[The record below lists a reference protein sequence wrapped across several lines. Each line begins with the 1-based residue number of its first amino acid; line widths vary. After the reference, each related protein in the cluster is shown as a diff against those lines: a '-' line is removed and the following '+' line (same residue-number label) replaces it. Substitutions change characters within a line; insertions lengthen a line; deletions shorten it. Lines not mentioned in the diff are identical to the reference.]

1 MTKTTKSN
9 VFIPQVLADVLSAV
23 FVGKKALHGTGAV
36 VMNPGLSSSNMGE
49 KVQVPYFNSLGEF
62 EIVAND
68 GDALTPAQLTSA
80 ADESTVQHA
89 GKAFEITRWAQ
100 MAAAGDPYQEA
111 ATQMAEGAL
120 RIFDKTLITAASTT
134 SLTLDITGRTT
145 KTWHWDAYVDAKLKW
160 GDEQENIAMIVCHS
174 KVYGDMLKEKD
185 STGRPLL
192 VDPMKEGEL
201 ARYGGIP
208 VMVSDR
214 CTVNAGTPN
223 TYETLVVKKG
233 ALALW
238 YNDGIGVETDK
249 DILADSTVAA
259 THVYFV
265 AHLYR
270 RCAGGTKPGVVKVVS
285 Q

>member
-1 MTKTTKSN
+1 MAKTTKAQL
-9 VFIPQVLADVLSAV
+9 FIAQVLADTLSAT
-23 FVGKKALHGTGAV
+23 FAGRKALYGTGAV
-36 VMNPGLSSSNMGE
+36 VTNPGLSSETLGE

-62 EIVAND
+62 ETLAND
-68 GDALTPAQLTSA
+68 GDALTPAQITSA

-89 GKAFEITRWAQ
+89 GKAFEVTNWAQ
-100 MAAAGDPYQEA
+100 MAAVGDPYQEA
-111 ATQMAEGAL
+111 ANQMAEGAY
-120 RIFDKTLITAASTT
+120 RTFDKALITAASTT
-134 SLTLDITGRTT
+134 SLSLDITGRAT

-160 GDEQENIAMIVCHS
+160 GDEQENIELIVCHS

-185 STGRPLL
+185 ADGRPLL
-192 VDPMKEGEL
+192 VDPRDGKL
-201 ARYGGIP
+201 PRYGGIP

-214 CTVNAGTPN
+214 CTVNAGAPN
-223 TYETLVVKKG
+223 TYESLVLKKG

-249 DILADSTVAA
+249 DILVNSIVAA
-259 THVYFV
+259 VHVYFV

-270 RCAGGTKPGVVKVVS
+270 RCAGGTKQGVVKVVT